1 MASKEDS
8 GKMRIL
14 IPVDGSD
21 RSLAAVRYGA
31 GTLARA
37 NPDLEIHLLN
47 VQPPLPAAAATF
59 IDSAVLRD
67 FHGEEGAKALA
78 GARKMLD
85 DAGLRYVSNTLI
97 GEPAETI
104 AAYAEQR
111 DCAAIV
117 MGTRG
122 LGHAAGLLLGSVA
135 HKVLQLSKVPVTLV
149 K

>member
-1 MASKEDS
+1 
-8 GKMRIL
+8 MRIL

-21 RSLAAVRYGA
+21 RSLVAVRHVA
-31 GTLARA
+31 GTLA
-37 NPDLEIHLLN
+37 PVMSGLEIHLLN
-47 VQPPLPAAAATF
+47 VQRPVPAAAATF

-67 FHGEEGAKALA
+67 FHGEEGGKALA
-78 GARKMLD
+78 PARQLLD
-85 DAGLRYVSNTLI
+85 KAGLRYVSHAVV

-104 AAYAEQR
+104 VAYADQQG
-111 DCAAIV
+111 CSGIV

-122 LGHAAGLLLGSVA
+122 LGSAAGLLLGSVA

>member
-1 MASKEDS
+1 
-8 GKMRIL
+8 MRIL
-14 IPVDGSD
+14 IPVDGSE
-21 RSLAAVRYGA
+21 RALVAVRHVA
-31 GTLARA
+31 TRLAPA
-37 NPDLEIHLLN
+37 ISGLEIHLLN

-67 FHGEEGAKALA
+67 FHRDEGAKAIA
-78 GARKMLD
+78 AARKLLD
-85 DAGLRYVSNTLI
+85 DAGLRYVSHTAV

-104 AAYAEQR
+104 AVYAEQR
-111 DCAAIV
+111 DCTGIV

-135 HKVLQLSKVPVTLV
+135 HKVLQLSKLPVTLV

>member
-1 MASKEDS
+1 
-8 GKMRIL
+8 MRIL
-14 IPVDGSD
+14 IPVDGSA
-21 RSLAAVRYGA
+21 RSLTAVRFA
-31 GTLARA
+31 ASTLARA

-47 VQPPLPAAAATF
+47 VQPPLPSAAATF
-59 IDSAVLRD
+59 VDSAIVRD
-67 FHGEEGAKALA
+67 FHLEEGAKALA
-78 GARKMLD
+78 AARKLLD
-85 DAGLRYVSNTLI
+85 DSGLRYVSNTVV

-104 AAYAEQR
+104 AVYAEQR
-111 DCAAIV
+111 DCAGIV

>member
-1 MASKEDS
+1 
-8 GKMRIL
+8 MRIV

-21 RSLAAVRYGA
+21 RSLAAVRYAA
-31 GTLARA
+31 GRLAQATRH
-37 NPDLEIHLLN
+37 LEIHLLN
-47 VQPPLPAAAATF
+47 VQPPLPSAAATF

-67 FHGEEGAKALA
+67 FHRDEGVKALA
-78 GARKMLD
+78 GARKLLD
-85 DAGLRYVSNTLI
+85 EAGLRHVSNTI
-97 GEPAETI
+97 VGEPAETI
-104 AAYAEQR
+104 AAYAEQQ
-111 DCAAIV
+111 DCAGIV

>member
-1 MASKEDS
+1 
-8 GKMRIL
+8 MRIL

-21 RSLAAVRYGA
+21 TSLAAVRFAA

-47 VQPPLPAAAATF
+47 VQPPLPSAAATF
-59 IDSAVLRD
+59 IDSAVVRD
-67 FHGEEGAKALA
+67 FHLEEGAKALA
-78 GARKMLD
+78 AARKLLD
-85 DAGLRYVSNTLI
+85 DSGIHYASNAVV

-111 DCAAIV
+111 GCAGIV

-122 LGHAAGLLLGSVA
+122 LGRAAGLLLGSVA
-135 HKVLQLSKVPVTLV
+135 HKVLHLSNLPVTLV

>member
-1 MASKEDS
+1 
-8 GKMRIL
+8 MRIL

-21 RSLAAVRYGA
+21 RSLAAVRYVA
-31 GTLARA
+31 GTLGQA
-37 NPDLEIHLLN
+37 NAELEIHLLN
-47 VQPPLPAAAATF
+47 VQPPLPSAAATF
-59 IDSAVLRD
+59 IDSAIVRD
-67 FHGEEGAKALA
+67 FHQEEGAKALA
-78 GARKMLD
+78 AARQLLN
-85 DAGLRYVSNTLI
+85 DAGLRHASSAVV

-111 DCAAIV
+111 DCTGIV

>member
-1 MASKEDS
+1 
-8 GKMRIL
+8 MRIL

-21 RSLAAVRYGA
+21 RSLAAVRFVTD
-31 GTLARA
+31 TLVRA
-37 NPDLEIHLLN
+37 SHDLEIHLLN
-47 VQPPLPAAAATF
+47 VQPPLPSAVATF

-67 FHGEEGAKALA
+67 FHLEEGAKALA
-78 GARKMLD
+78 GARKLLD
-85 DAGLRYVSNTLI
+85 DAGVRYASSTLV

-111 DCAAIV
+111 DCAGIV

-122 LGHAAGLLLGSVA
+122 LGPAVGLLLGSVA
-135 HKVLQLSKVPVTLV
+135 HKVLHLSKVPVTLV

>member
-1 MASKEDS
+1 
-8 GKMRIL
+8 MRIL

-21 RSLAAVRYGA
+21 TSLAAVRFVA
-31 GTLARA
+31 DTLAA
-37 NPDLEIHLLN
+37 ASHDIEIHLLN
-47 VQPPLPAAAATF
+47 VQPPLPSAAATF

-67 FHGEEGAKALA
+67 FHHEEGAKALA
-78 GARKMLD
+78 AAHKLLD
-85 DAGLRYVSNTLI
+85 GSGVRYVSNTVV

-111 DCAAIV
+111 DCAGIT

-122 LGHAAGLLLGSVA
+122 LGRAAGLLLGSVA
-135 HKVLQLSKVPVTLV
+135 HKVLHLSKVPVTLV

>member
-1 MASKEDS
+1 
-8 GKMRIL
+8 MRIL

-31 GTLARA
+31 GPLAEGTR
-37 NPDLEIHLLN
+37 DLEIHLLN
-47 VQPPLPAAAATF
+47 VQPPLPSAAATF

-67 FHGEEGAKALA
+67 FHRDEGAKALA
-78 GARKMLD
+78 GARKLLD
-85 DAGLRYVSNTLI
+85 QAGLRYVSNTI
-97 GEPAETI
+97 VGEPAETI
-104 AAYAEQR
+104 AAYAEQQG
-111 DCAAIV
+111 CAGIV
-117 MGTRG
+117 MATRG